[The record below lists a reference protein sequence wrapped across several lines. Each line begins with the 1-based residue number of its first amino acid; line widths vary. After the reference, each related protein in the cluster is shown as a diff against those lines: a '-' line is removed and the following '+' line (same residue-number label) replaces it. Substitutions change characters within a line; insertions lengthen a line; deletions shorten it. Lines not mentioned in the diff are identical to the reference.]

1 MHKKISPKKSKKN
14 NLATL
19 YFSMQAVHK
28 MEDKQLLKI
37 HKKCWVK
44 YFTCIMDYSW
54 QGLVAANSLGANMGN
69 LMCWAHTTIHVHSFR
84 IQNWYLAGFV

>member
-1 MHKKISPKKSKKN
+1 MHKKISPKKSKKKN

-37 HKKCWVK
+37 HKNV
-44 YFTCIMDYSW
+44 
-54 QGLVAANSLGANMGN
+54 GLNTSHA
-69 LMCWAHTTIHVHSFR
+69 
-84 IQNWYLAGFV
+84 